1 MAHNIDI
8 IIQSAYTVFGKY
20 PKPSESLHAC
30 TCDICLSPEL
40 ELQMR
45 SLSLRELT
53 VEHFYQYN
61 NAPIDE
67 ENAEELKYFFPRM
80 LELFVEN
87 QELHHSLELYF
98 VRFGRCAGSCFSEE
112 EAKLWNQFAYE
123 YLTQLLQKIIKDG
136 ECMEGHLF
144 DYLLMFHKGCA
155 DIRPFLQSVQENH
168 TPQVIDYFVKVA
180 LEENADNLPFNNPFA
195 DDEPEY
201 RKLVRTLLD
210 NFAGR

>member
-20 PKPSESLHAC
+20 PKPSEPLHAC

-45 SLSLRELT
+45 HLSLRELT
-53 VEHFYQYN
+53 AEHFYQYN
-61 NAPIDE
+61 NAPINE
-67 ENAEELKYFFPRM
+67 ENADELKYFFPRM

-98 VRFGRCAGSCFSEE
+98 VRFGRCAGACFSGE

-123 YLTQLLQKIIKDG
+123 YLTQLLQRIIKDG
-136 ECMEGHLF
+136 EYMKGHLY
-144 DYLLMFHKGCA
+144 DYLLMFHKGKA
-155 DIRPFLQSVQENH
+155 DILPFLRSVQENS
-168 TPQVIDYFVKVA
+168 TLQVIDYLEKMVKEGHA
-180 LEENADNLPFNNPFA
+180 YNLPWNNPFA

-201 RKLVRTLLD
+201 REIMRAWLK
-210 NFAGR
+210 